1 VGDEIRLMARAAF
14 SLLLQADVY
23 RILAYRIAHPEYWFV
38 EFEPEARRNQLEGAA
53 LSMHEVAGG

>member
-1 VGDEIRLMARAAF
+1 MARAAF
-14 SLLLQADVY
+14 SLLLQADVS